1 MEQWLIGIVTGI
13 FSGVVVSAFFYI
25 LSGRDLRNEAREL
38 KRINGVLL
46 RALRDDRA
54 EVEWDEHG
62 APQRLH
68 FKMHAESGQMKLT
81 GNIVG
86 MTVRDKDGNIKETR

>member
-1 MEQWLIGIVTGI
+1 MEQWLIGIATGVI
-13 FSGVVVSAFFYI
+13 SGLLVSYLFYR
-25 LSGRDLRNEAREL
+25 LAGRDLQHEAREL
-38 KRINGVLL
+38 KRVSGVLL

-54 EVEWDEHG
+54 EIEWDEHG

-68 FKMHAESGQMKLT
+68 YKIDLEPAEIKLT
-81 GNIVG
+81 GGIVN